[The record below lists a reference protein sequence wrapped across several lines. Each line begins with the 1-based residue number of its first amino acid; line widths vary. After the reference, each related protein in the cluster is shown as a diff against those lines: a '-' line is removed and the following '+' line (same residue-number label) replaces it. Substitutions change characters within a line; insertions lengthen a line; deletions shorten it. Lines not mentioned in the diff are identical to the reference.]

1 MRKPGSMRGLEELG
15 RVRLSRS
22 FYLRDFLYSE
32 IANFYGLPNIPENP
46 DLAISTG
53 RRLCEEL
60 LEPLQ
65 ATFGRLGVRS
75 GYRAP
80 DVTAYG
86 NSRGQGARIEAN
98 AAYHIWDLPDA
109 QGRTGAAACIVIPW
123 FADRYEKGWDWR
135 SLAWWIHDHLGY
147 AHLQFFPK
155 LCAFNI
161 QWHETKTR
169 RIDSFIEPRG
179 CLTKP
184 GMTNHTGC
192 HGALYERL
200 PKLQRQTERPLV

>member
-1 MRKPGSMRGLEELG
+1 MRMPGSMRGLEALG
-15 RVRLSRS
+15 RVRLSPS
-22 FYLRDFLYSE
+22 FYFRDFLYSE
-32 IANFYGLPNIPENP
+32 ISNFYAIPNMPADP
-46 DLAISTG
+46 DLAIDTG
-53 RRLCEEL
+53 RKLCVEL

-65 ATFGRLGVRS
+65 ATFGRLCIRS
-75 GYRAP
+75 AYRSAK
-80 DVTAYG
+80 VSEEG
-86 NSRGQGARIEAN
+86 NRRGHGARVEAN

-109 QGRTGAAACIVIPW
+109 QGLTGAAACVVVPW
-123 FADRYEKGWDWR
+123 FADRYEEGRDWR

-179 CLTKP
+179 CLTKS

-200 PKLQRQTERPLV
+200 PKLQRQTESPLV

>member
-1 MRKPGSMRGLEELG
+1 MRGLEELG
-15 RVRLSRS
+15 RVRLSRN

-32 IANFYGLPNIPENP
+32 IANFYGIPNIPENP
-46 DLAISTG
+46 DIAIITG
-53 RRLCEEL
+53 RALCENL

-80 DVTAYG
+80 AVTAFG
-86 NSRGQGARIEAN
+86 NQRGQGASVKNN
-98 AAYHIWDLPDA
+98 AAYHVWDRHDEH
-109 QGRTGAAACIVIPW
+109 GCTGAAACVVIPW
-123 FADRYEKGWDWR
+123 FADRYAAGRDWR
-135 SLAWWIHDHLGY
+135 ALAWWVHDHLDY

-161 QWHETKTR
+161 QWHERRPR

-179 CLTKP
+179 CLTRP
-184 GMTNHTGC
+184 GMANHSGS
-192 HGALYERL
+192 HAEWYQGFPALNAAESS
-200 PKLQRQTERPLV
+200 